1 MWHEIHMNGIAMSN
15 DIWIDLSSQGGV
27 ISALH
32 VARTRWLRSCMV
44 GKEVCWIEY
53 SSAPTVDDSPQLMVE
68 LEEKTSPS
76 KQLPWNG
83 KHMKHIWK
91 NIWNIW
97 CLSFLLF
104 ELFHFGWKLKRL
116 QSSESPRACGWYL
129 GRIHFLFWHLW
140 LLSWRRCKVTEGKMI
155 IGLDRAAPWLDW
167 PWKMVGGKFGTHPS
181 LHWCNHCQCIS
192 VQEMP
197 CYLLQCECVGVHICF
212 YFSFQIYVSICS
224 EKFRS
229 TQV

>member
-91 NIWNIW
+91 TYEIYDVCHFC
-97 CLSFLLF
+97 CLSYFILV
-104 ELFHFGWKLKRL
+104 GSWNACNL
-116 QSSESPRACGWYL
+116 QSRPEHVVGTLEEFTSFFGIFGAFVETLQGNGRQDDHWPRPSSTMAWLAMENGW
-129 GRIHFLFWHLW
+129 WEVW
-140 LLSWRRCKVTEGKMI
+140 NTPK
-155 IGLDRAAPWLDW
+155 
-167 PWKMVGGKFGTHPS
+167 PS
-181 LHWCNHCQCIS
+181 L
-192 VQEMP
+192 M
-197 CYLLQCECVGVHICF
+197 
-212 YFSFQIYVSICS
+212 
-224 EKFRS
+224 
-229 TQV
+229 